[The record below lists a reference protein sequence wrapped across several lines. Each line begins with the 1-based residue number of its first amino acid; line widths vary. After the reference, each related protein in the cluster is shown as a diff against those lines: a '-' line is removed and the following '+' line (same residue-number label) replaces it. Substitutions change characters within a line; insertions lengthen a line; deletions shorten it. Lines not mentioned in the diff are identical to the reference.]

1 MIKVT
6 MDQTTDKKPIIPDIS
21 HLTYEDYIG
30 KYIQLPVLPMH
41 LGGYIWAKVI
51 GVLPEKEE
59 LVFKTREGYSSFK
72 YAYLPTKY
80 DKMD

>member
-1 MIKVT
+1 
-6 MDQTTDKKPIIPDIS
+6 MDQTTDKKPVISDTS

-51 GVLPEKEE
+51 GILPEEDG
-59 LVFKTREGYSSFK
+59 LIFKTSEGYSSFK
-72 YAYLPTKY
+72 YAYLPKKY
-80 DKMD
+80 EKMD